1 MARMAT
7 PRTVVVTG
15 ASAGVG
21 RAAAIEFARRGAR
34 VALIARGHEG
44 LYGARRE
51 IEALGAQAL
60 LLPLDVADADA
71 VERAAERVEREL
83 GPIEVWVNAAMATIF
98 APVHRIRADEYR
110 RATDVTYLG
119 TVHGTQAALRRM
131 RARNRGSIVQVGS
144 ALAYRAIPLQS
155 AYCAAKFAIRG
166 FTDALRVELQHER
179 SAVQLTMVQLG
190 AFNTP
195 QFEWARTR
203 MPRRPKPVAPIYQPE
218 VAARGI
224 TFAADAGR
232 REVWVGRSAVQAILG
247 NKLAPWFADR
257 VLRSQGYSGQL
268 DEAPLPADR
277 PDNLFEPVARDHG
290 THGRFDRRAKAHSPQ
305 LWLTEHRRAIGAGL
319 LIGAAL
325 LIPGAAACAYQRR
338 KTRAPRS
345 ATDDPAN
352 AFAGDRKPAR
362 RLRESSDGLGR
373 YA

>member
-1 MARMAT
+1 MARMST

-21 RAAAIEFARRGAR
+21 RAAAIEFAKRGAR
-34 VALIARGHEG
+34 VALIARGREG
-44 LYGARRE
+44 LYGARHE
-51 IEALGAQAL
+51 IEVLGGQAL
-60 LLPLDVADADA
+60 LLPLDVADANA
-71 VERAAERVEREL
+71 VENAAERVEREL
-83 GPIEVWVNAAMATIF
+83 GPIDVWVNAAMATIF
-98 APVHRIRADEYR
+98 APVHRTRADEYR
-110 RATDVTYLG
+110 RATEVTYLG
-119 TVHGTQAALRRM
+119 TVHGTQSALRRM
-131 RARNRGSIVQVGS
+131 RARNRGCIVQVGS

-179 SAVQLTMVQLG
+179 SAVQVTMVQLG

-203 MPRRPKPVAPIYQPE
+203 MPRRPQPVPPIYQPE
-218 VAARGI
+218 IAARGI
-224 TFAADAGR
+224 AFAAHAGR
-232 REVWVGRSAVQAILG
+232 REVWVGGSAVKTIVG

-277 PDNLFEPVARDHG
+277 PNNLFEPVARDHG
-290 THGRFDRRAKAHSPQ
+290 THGRFDGRAKSRSPQ

-325 LIPGAAACAYQRR
+325 LIPGAAACVHHRR
-338 KTRAPRS
+338 KSRAPR
-345 ATDDPAN
+345 ATTDAPAN
-352 AFAGDRKPAR
+352 GFAADRVPAR
-362 RLRESSDGLGR
+362 RLRESSGDLGR